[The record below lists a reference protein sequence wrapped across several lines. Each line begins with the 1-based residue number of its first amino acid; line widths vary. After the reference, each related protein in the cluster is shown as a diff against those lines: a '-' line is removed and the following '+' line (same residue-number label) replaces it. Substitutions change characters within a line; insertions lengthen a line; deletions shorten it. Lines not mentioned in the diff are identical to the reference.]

1 MTILL
6 CYKRTVEPNRTEW
19 NHPFWSSGR
28 PYTVDA
34 FIAMVA
40 HTVGVREP
48 SPLAA
53 LAWTIQGGGK
63 KKKMV
68 STFASF
74 YLFCCSMNIY
84 WLGSYSLFLILLFPP
99 SLFIVFY

>member
-6 CYKRTVEPNRTEW
+6 
-19 NHPFWSSGR
+19 WSSGR

-63 KKKMV
+63 NKKMV

-84 WLGSYSLFLILLFPP
+84 WLGSSYSLFLILLFPP
-99 SLFIVFY
+99 SLFIVF